1 MAGALIILSGPS
13 GVGKG
18 TVRQFLMQD
27 PSLNLVYSISMTT
40 RKPRCHEVDGEDY
53 FFVSKDEFLQH
64 IENGDLLEY
73 AQFVGNYY
81 GTPLNYVNQLRNEN
95 KNVLLEI
102 ETNGALKVMEKLKD
116 DPKLITIFLLPPSFE
131 ELENRIRGRKTES
144 ELVIE
149 ERLTKAR
156 KEVLLQ
162 DKYKYTVVNVTP
174 EQAAHDISEIIKK
187 YE

>member
-40 RKPRCHEVDGEDY
+40 RKPRSHEEDGEDY
-53 FFVSKDEFLQH
+53 FFVSKEEFLKH

-81 GTPLNYVNQLRNEN
+81 GTPLDYVNKLRSEN

-102 ETNGALKVMEKLKD
+102 ETNGALKVMKKLKD

-162 DKYKYTVVNVTP
+162 DKYKYRVINVTP
-174 EQAAHDISEIIKK
+174 EQAAHDIGEIIKK
-187 YE
+187 Y